1 MPLRLS
7 VNIGPVI
14 LMYATPISEKPALN
28 YAYEI

>member
-7 VNIGPVI
+7 VNIGPII
-14 LMYATPISEKPALN
+14 LMIDTPIPEKPALN